1 MSSGEMRRASG
12 EVIEPQRW
20 LRERIEAILQGP
32 HPLGALEYITHLL
45 RTTNR
50 SETRLWCFRR
60 LGMLTFRAG
69 NLDRAHRAFAHA
81 AELSPEDPGI
91 AYALAHCE
99 AARGRWWR
107 ALMHSLEAFHHADI
121 AEERAEFLRVAGI
134 AVRRIGIPDTA
145 LSMAL
150 GALDRDPDNPWVLQT
165 IGHFYESEQMWME
178 AIGVRDRL
186 IDVLSDGLGPGA
198 GPAADPGEATDTAE
212 NPEFYR
218 VFRAFAVKFRISED
232 AIRARRGEIR
242 ERLRSEI
249 APADRVD
256 PRDEDAPPTP
266 LRLPRGLDT
275 LVDRLA
281 RHDRNYQLL
290 ESAQSLWARARHD
303 RFDVELTPNTLAA
316 AIQWVVERLHWR
328 EPTPLSKLSR
338 VYSVVPDTLRAA
350 ARLVVGRFDVR
361 FVPLDDVTP
370 DIGPA
375 KWDRLDTVQKA
386 LLYGVDLD
394 EVRPSM
400 PMLGE

>member
-1 MSSGEMRRASG
+1 MSSGEIRRASG
-12 EVIEPQRW
+12 EVIETTRW
-20 LRERIEAILQGP
+20 LRDRIERLLDSSR
-32 HPLGALEYITHLL
+32 PLDALEYVTRLL
-45 RTTNR
+45 DAAQDT
-50 SETRLWCFRR
+50 ETRLYCFRT

-69 NLDRAHRAFAHA
+69 NLDRARRAFARA

-91 AYALAHCE
+91 AYGLAHCE

-107 ALMHSLEAFHHADI
+107 ALMHSLEAFHHADVP
-121 AEERAEFLRVAGI
+121 EDRAEFLRVGGI

-186 IDVLSDGLGPGA
+186 IDALSDGLGPS
-198 GPAADPGEATDTAE
+198 AATAPEDREATDEVE
-212 NPEFYR
+212 NPQFYR
-218 VFRAFAVKFRISED
+218 VFRAFAVKFQITED
-232 AIRARRGEIR
+232 AIRARRREIR

-256 PRDEDAPPTP
+256 RRDEDTPPTP

-275 LVDRLA
+275 LVERLA
-281 RHDRNYQLL
+281 RRDRNYQLL

-328 EPTPLSKLSR
+328 EPTAISELSR
-338 VYSVVPDTLRAA
+338 VYQVVPDTLRAA

-370 DIGPA
+370 DIGPSE
-375 KWDRLDTVQKA
+375 WDRLDMVQKA

-394 EVRPSM
+394 DVRPSM